1 MLILSR
7 KVGQSLMLGDG
18 VEITITEVSGDRVKI
33 GISAPA
39 DIKVYR
45 KEIYSTIQENQSAAA
60 PAPSESL
67 RDLLRQF
74 N

>member
-60 PAPSESL
+60 SAPSGSL

>member
-45 KEIYSTIQENQSAAA
+45 KEIYSTIQENQSAAV
-60 PAPSESL
+60 PAPSGSL

>member
-45 KEIYSTIQENQSAAA
+45 KEIYSTIQENQSPAA
-60 PAPSESL
+60 PAPYGSL

>member
-39 DIKVYR
+39 DIRVYR

-60 PAPSESL
+60 PAPSGSL